1 MPEVGVRELKE
12 RASEIVR
19 EVREHRTRYTVTY
32 RGVPVGVLL
41 PLAEAQKAE
50 SHEAWDR
57 LVQLGQEIGAGWCSP
72 LTSDE
77 LLSEMRR

>member
-32 RGVPVGVLL
+32 RGVPVGVLM

-50 SHEAWDR
+50 SQEAWDR
-57 LVQLGQEIGAGWCSP
+57 LVQLGKEIGAGWCSP
-72 LTSDE
+72 STSDE